1 MRKIFFAGLFIMLSY
16 YSSFSQS
23 EEAQQLLLNVEKL
36 TQLKKILNDMYKGY
50 EILSKGYNTI
60 KDISEG
66 NFNLHETF
74 LDGLMQ
80 VSPAVKKYKRIVDI
94 ITAQGMLVKEYKGA
108 FNRFKKSN
116 LFNLKEID
124 YMGGVYKNLFDK
136 SLQSLD
142 ELLMVLTANQLRMS
156 DDERF
161 AAIDRIFADMQ
172 DKLSFLRNFN
182 RSTTVLAM
190 QRGKESVDTKVS
202 QQLYGVHP
210 PTP

>member
-1 MRKIFFAGLFIMLSY
+1 MKTKLYSLVLIVIMSCQA
-16 YSSFSQS
+16 SFCQS
-23 EEAQQLLLNVEKL
+23 DEAQQLLLNVEKL
-36 TQLKKILNDMYKGY
+36 TQLKRILNDMYKGY
-50 EILSKGYNTI
+50 KIVSKGYNTI

-66 NFNLHETF
+66 NFDLHKTF
-74 LDGLMQ
+74 LDGLME
-80 VSPAVKKYKRIVDI
+80 VSPAVKKYKRIADI
-94 ITAQGMLVKEYKGA
+94 IAAQGMLVKEYKNA

-136 SLQSLD
+136 SLESLD
-142 ELLMVLTANQLRMS
+142 ELIMVITANQLRMS

-161 AAIDRIFADMQ
+161 AAIDRIFTDMQ

-190 QRGKESVDTKVS
+190 QRGKESIDTKVS
-202 QQLYGVHP
+202 QQLHGVR
-210 PTP
+210 

>member
-1 MRKIFFAGLFIMLSY
+1 MKTKFYAVLLFAMMGYHSA
-16 YSSFSQS
+16 FSQS

-36 TQLKKILNDMYKGY
+36 IQLKKILNDMYKGY
-50 EILSKGYNTI
+50 KIVSKGYNTI

-66 NFNLHETF
+66 NFDLHKTF
-74 LDGLMQ
+74 LDGLME
-80 VSPAVKKYKRIVDI
+80 VSPAVKKYKHIVDI
-94 ITAQGMLVKEYKGA
+94 IAAQGMLVKEYKSA

-116 LFNLKEID
+116 LFNIKEID

-142 ELLMVLTANQLRMS
+142 ELLMVITANQLRMS

-182 RSTTVLAM
+182 RSTTILAM
-190 QRGKESVDTKVS
+190 QRGKESMDTKVL
-202 QQLYGVHP
+202 QQLYGAH
-210 PTP
+210 